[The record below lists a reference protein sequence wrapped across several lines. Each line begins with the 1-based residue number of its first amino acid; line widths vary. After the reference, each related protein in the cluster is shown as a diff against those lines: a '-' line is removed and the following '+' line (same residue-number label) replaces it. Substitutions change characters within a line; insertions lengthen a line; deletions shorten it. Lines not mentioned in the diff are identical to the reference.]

1 MADQQSSSSNGNGAA
16 KNQLEPDLKHLLQ
29 QYLDSLVNIDE
40 SSASSVDSDGRLHM
54 QYQGQYRTTTGIV
67 KIMRESGKTES
78 ADLLEELRQTQES
91 ARQLLDKLQALHKH
105 KTGAYHIPSRVKQ
118 SSGT

>member
-1 MADQQSSSSNGNGAA
+1 MADQRSSNSNGNGTV
-16 KNQLEPDLKHLLQ
+16 KDQLEPDLKCLLQ
-29 QYLDSLVNIDE
+29 QYLDSLVNIDDE
-40 SSASSVDSDGRLHM
+40 PSASSVDSDGRLHM

-91 ARQLLDKLQALHKH
+91 AGQAASPAQIQDWCLSY
-105 KTGAYHIPSRVKQ
+105 TV
-118 SSGT
+118 